1 MGPQDHLR
9 ELLDG
14 LGCTVCEERVPAD
27 RVRLLARRD
36 DLIFLQV
43 DCLSCGSTSLGFI
56 ADEAPPAEAA
66 PLDGASAISADDVL
80 DMHHLLASWQGD
92 LRSLVKDG
100 GGTTP
105 RERSGRSGPADRQAG
120 RSA

>member
-14 LGCTVCEERVPAD
+14 LGCTVCEERVPAE

-56 ADEAPPAEAA
+56 ADEFPPAEADG
-66 PLDGASAISADDVL
+66 LDRGPAISADDVL
-80 DMHHLLASWQGD
+80 DMHALLEDWTGD
-92 LRSLVKDG
+92 LRSLV
-100 GGTTP
+100 
-105 RERSGRSGPADRQAG
+105 REAGDRRGKPSRPGHRQAG
-120 RSA
+120 RPA